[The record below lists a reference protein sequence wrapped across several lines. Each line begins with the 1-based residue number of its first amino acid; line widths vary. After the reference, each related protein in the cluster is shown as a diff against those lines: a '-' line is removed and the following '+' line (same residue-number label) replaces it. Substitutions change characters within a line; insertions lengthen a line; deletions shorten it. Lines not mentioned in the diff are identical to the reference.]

1 MNTYYILAAG
11 DNQVE
16 VGTTDSTN
24 ETELVQTDGAPVDPN
39 LDGKTPKGPGID
51 TMQIMIFALFGLFVY
66 FIIFRGPKKKQ
77 QQHQQMVQTLKK
89 NDRVRTI
96 GGLIG
101 TVVDIK
107 DDEIT
112 LKIDESNNTKIKV
125 IPSAIGLNLTNQKAS
140 PEKPQ
145 NN

>member
-11 DNQVE
+11 EDMVE
-16 VGTTDSTN
+16 VGTTDSSN
-24 ETELVQTDGAPVDPN
+24 DSEPILSTDTPADPN
-39 LDGKTPKGPGID
+39 MGNNNNKPTGID
-51 TMQIMIFALFGLFVY
+51 PMQIMIFALFGLFVY

-77 QQHQQMVQTLKK
+77 QKHQQMVQTLKK

-125 IPSAIGLNLTNQKAS
+125 IPSAIGLNLTNQKVS

-145 NN
+145 NS